1 MEKKKTALRKLKIA
15 ITNYETYLK
24 NHEYIIIYN
33 ENEIIQLRKV
43 IFLKENFH
51 HLTGVKLNIKKKDF
65 YEKLLN
71 SKLKLT
77 DFDFKEDGTTA
88 LKLDVIEFYHTLFTS
103 PCNIGY
109 YDKNN
114 YLNIKLTTTKIIG
127 TTKISL
133 GLIKEKNHY
142 NPNTLLKQSMKQIT
156 NQNYPV
162 ICILKRKFDLKEYN
176 YSYLHK
182 DYDESFIENK
192 LIELGE
198 TLEIKS

>member
-1 MEKKKTALRKLKIA
+1 MEKIIALRKLKTA
-15 ITNYETYLK
+15 IINYETYLK
-24 NHEYIIIYN
+24 NHEYIVIYN
-33 ENEIIQLRKV
+33 ENGIFQVRKV
-43 IFLKENFH
+43 IFLQENFH

-65 YEKLLN
+65 YKRLLN

-77 DFDFKEDGTTA
+77 DFDFREDGTTA

-103 PCNIGY
+103 PSNIGY

-114 YLNIKLTTTKIIG
+114 YLNIKLMTTKIIG
-127 TTKISL
+127 TTRISL
-133 GLIKEKNHY
+133 GLIKEKNY
-142 NPNTLLKQSMKQIT
+142 YSPNSLLKQSMKQIT

-162 ICILKRKFDLKEYN
+162 ICILKRKFDWKEYR

-182 DYDESFIENK
+182 DYDKDFIENK

-198 TLEIKS
+198 ILKIKR